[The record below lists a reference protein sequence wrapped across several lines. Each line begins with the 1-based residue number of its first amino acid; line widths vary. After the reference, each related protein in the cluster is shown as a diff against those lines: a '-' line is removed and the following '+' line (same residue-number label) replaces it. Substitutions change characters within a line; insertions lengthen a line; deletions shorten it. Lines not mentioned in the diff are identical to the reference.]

1 MKQAIY
7 DNTNEQRFELTVDGK
22 TAFID
27 YIINKKGV
35 IYLTHT
41 EVPAKLEG
49 EGIGSRLV
57 KQSLETIEQR
67 ELKLAPI
74 CPFVAAFIRRHPQ
87 WKKLL
92 TDNFNA

>member
-1 MKQAIY
+1 MKQAIS

-67 ELKLAPI
+67 ELQLAPI
-74 CPFVAAFIRRHPQ
+74 CSFVAAFIRRHPQ